1 MHKMAKRNSALKR
14 QFKIMIDVDIDVQCF
29 RKVHKRKSIQ

>member
-14 QFKIMIDVDIDVQCF
+14 QFNIDVDIDVQCF
-29 RKVHKRKSIQ
+29 RKVRKRKSIQ